1 MNTQLS
7 FGIVSGIQA
16 VPTGHAAT
24 FNLALLVISALALAT
39 PAMAQ
44 SVETAAGNR
53 YVDRANCFAG
63 ASNNDAVICLK
74 EANAALAALPQVK
87 PIDVVTHYQKSVSLR
102 RQAPPAADREASGKQ
117 MRGDGA
123 VSDRVK
129 GTRVLR
135 ELPLQT

>member
-1 MNTQLS
+1 MNTHLS
-7 FGIVSGIQA
+7 FGIVSGIQG
-16 VPTGHAAT
+16 VPTGHAVT
-24 FNLALLVISALALAT
+24 FNLVLLVISALALAT

-44 SVETAAGNR
+44 SVESAPGNR

-74 EANAALAALPQVK
+74 EANAALAALPKAK
-87 PIDVVTHYQKSVSLR
+87 PIEVVTHYQKNVSLR
-102 RQAPPAADREASGKQ
+102 RQAPPAANREASEKQ

-123 VSDRVK
+123 VFNRVK
-129 GTRVLR
+129 GTGVLR